1 MSASDGEKKKRAC
14 EILGIL
20 AEEYPEARTL
30 LNYTNPFELLAA
42 TILAA
47 QCTDERVN
55 EVTPKLF
62 GRFPDPESLAKAD
75 RAELETI
82 IRSTGFFKNKAKSLL
97 GASRAL
103 VEKFGGAVP
112 GGIDELTQL
121 PGVGRKTANV
131 VAGNCFGVPA
141 IIVDTHLKR
150 VTLRLGLAG
159 SEDPDKIELEIRALL
174 KEEDWTRFSR
184 VINFHGR
191 SVCQARKPKCPKCA
205 ISRLCPYPLT
215 RRPSP
220 RGRSSRGRSA
230 SAAAR
235 TPNE

>member
-1 MSASDGEKKKRAC
+1 MSGSDGEKKKRAY

-20 AEEYPEARTL
+20 RGLYPDARPL
-30 LNYTNPFELLAA
+30 LNFKNPFELLAA

-55 EVTPKLF
+55 EVTQKLF
-62 GRFPDPESLAKAD
+62 SKYPDPASLARAD
-75 RAELETI
+75 REELETI
-82 IRSTGFFKNKAKSLL
+82 IRPTGFYKNKAKSLL
-97 GASRAL
+97 GASKAL
-103 VEKFGGAVP
+103 VERFGGVVP
-112 GGIDELTQL
+112 GGIDELTEL

-174 KEEDWTRFSR
+174 KEEDCTRFSH

-191 SVCQARKPKCPKCA
+191 YVCQARKPKCPACA
-205 ISRLCPYPLT
+205 ISRLCPYPDKT
-215 RRPSP
+215 AASP
-220 RGRSSRGRSA
+220 
-230 SAAAR
+230 
-235 TPNE
+235 

>member
-1 MSASDGEKKKRAC
+1 MSASNGEKRKRAY

-20 AEEYPEARTL
+20 RREYPEARPL
-30 LNYTNPFELLAA
+30 LNFKNPFELLAA

-55 EVTPKLF
+55 AVTPKLF
-62 GRFPDPESLAKAD
+62 MKFPDPGSLAEANP
-75 RAELETI
+75 AELEEI
-82 IRSTGFFKNKAKSLL
+82 IRSTGFFKSKAKSLL

-103 VEKFGGAVP
+103 VEKFGGVVP

-150 VTLRLGLAG
+150 VTSRLGLAG
-159 SEDPDKIELEIRALL
+159 SEDPDKIELELRALL
-174 KEEDWTRFSR
+174 DEEDSTRFSH

-191 SVCQARKPKCPKCA
+191 YVCQARKPQCPACV
-205 ISRLCPYPLT
+205 INRLCPYPDKT
-215 RRPSP
+215 TASP
-220 RGRSSRGRSA
+220 
-230 SAAAR
+230 
-235 TPNE
+235 